1 MLDPAFQGVPGG
13 PRGPTLPPAPRGKVM
28 AVAGG
33 FLLAAGP
40 TRLAVAVG
48 CSGDAEADM
57 GELKDAHR
65 SAQLPGEEPVQIGV

>member
-1 MLDPAFQGVPGG
+1 
-13 PRGPTLPPAPRGKVM
+13 M

-65 SAQLPGEEPVQIGV
+65 SPAAWMRKPVQIPVGV

>member
-1 MLDPAFQGVPGG
+1 
-13 PRGPTLPPAPRGKVM
+13 M